1 MKGKGSM
8 LKSYL
13 KRILNLITRPEMK
26 ILPGQLAFFLVL
38 AIFPL
43 LTLFGYIGTQM
54 INIIEP
60 VVNALSQII
69 PENVM
74 QIVLPFIENSHIS
87 GNVLFFM
94 IVGFILVSNGTYSII
109 VTSNELYNIKNDDYI
124 KDRVKA
130 FFMIVLLMFL
140 FVFIF
145 VVLAYGNIIL
155 EKITELSFLKGV
167 SNHMY
172 LIYILFKWPVAFV
185 LIFWILKIIYTISPD
200 EKIPS
205 TFMNKGA
212 LFTTIGWIV
221 TTSVYSYYVSNI
233 ANYSLF
239 YGSISAIIVMMIWI
253 YILTYIFVMGIAINA
268 DEYNGFKKENKK
280 EKTVKNN

>member
-1 MKGKGSM
+1 MI
-8 LKSYL
+8 KSYL

-43 LTLFGYIGTQM
+43 LTLFGYIGSQM
-54 INIIEP
+54 ISIVEP
-60 VVNALSQII
+60 VINSISQLI
-69 PENVM
+69 PENVL

-87 GNVLFFM
+87 GNVMFFM

-109 VTSNELYNIKNDDYI
+109 ITSNELYNIKNEDYI

-130 FFMIVLLMFL
+130 FFMIILLMFL
-140 FVFIF
+140 FIFIF
-145 VVLAYGNIIL
+145 VVLAYGNLIL
-155 EKITELSFLKGV
+155 DTVMEFDIFKSI
-167 SNHMY
+167 SNH
-172 LIYILFKWPVAFV
+172 IYFVFVLLKWPVAFV

-200 EKIPS
+200 EKIS
-205 TFMNKGA
+205 SKFMNKGA
-212 LFTTIGWIV
+212 LFTTVGWII

-239 YGSISAIIVMMIWI
+239 YGSISGIIVMMIWI

-268 DEYNGFKKENKK
+268 DEYIGFKKNKNLK
-280 EKTVKNN
+280 NGKNN

>member
-1 MKGKGSM
+1 MI
-8 LKSYL
+8 KSYL
-13 KRILNLITRPEMK
+13 KRIFNLITRPEMK

-43 LTLFGYIGTQM
+43 LTLFGYIGSKM
-54 INIIEP
+54 LFFIEP
-60 VVNALSQII
+60 FIDTLNKFV

-74 QIVLPFIENSHIS
+74 QIILPFVENNHIT

-94 IVGFILVSNGTYSII
+94 IIGFILVSNGTYSII
-109 VTSNELYNIKNDDYI
+109 VTSNELYNIKDDDYI

-130 FFMIVLLMFL
+130 FFMIILLMFL

-145 VVLAYGNIIL
+145 VVLAYGNLIINKLL
-155 EKITELSFLKGV
+155 ELEFFSSI
-167 SNHMY
+167 SNN
-172 LIYILFKWPVAFV
+172 IYFIFVLLKWPIAFV

-200 EKIPS
+200 EKIS
-205 TFMNKGA
+205 SKFMNKGA
-212 LFTTIGWIV
+212 LFTTVCWII

-233 ANYSLF
+233 ANYNLF
-239 YGSISAIIVMMIWI
+239 YGSISGIIVMMIWV

-268 DEYNGFKKENKK
+268 DEYNLFKKENNKSKK
-280 EKTVKNN
+280 S

>member
-1 MKGKGSM
+1 MI
-8 LKSYL
+8 KSYL

-43 LTLFGYIGTQM
+43 LTLFGYIGSKM
-54 INIIEP
+54 LFFVEP
-60 VVNALSQII
+60 FVDTLSRFV

-74 QIVLPFIENSHIS
+74 QIILPFVQSSHIT

-109 VTSNELYNIKNDDYI
+109 VTSNELYNIKNADYI

-130 FFMIVLLMFL
+130 FFMIILLMFL

-145 VVLAYGNIIL
+145 VVLAYGNIII
-155 EKITELSFLKGV
+155 EKILELKLLSSIS
-167 SNHMY
+167 SNIY
-172 LIYILFKWPVAFV
+172 LLFVLLKWPVAFV

-200 EKIPS
+200 EKIS
-205 TFMNKGA
+205 SKFMNKGA
-212 LFTTIGWIV
+212 LFTTVCWIV

-233 ANYSLF
+233 ANYTLF
-239 YGSISAIIVMMIWI
+239 YGSISGIIVMMIWI
-253 YILTYIFVMGIAINA
+253 YMLTYIFVMGIAINA
-268 DEYNGFKKENKK
+268 DEYNRYKKSIKK
-280 EKTVKNN
+280 EK

>member
-1 MKGKGSM
+1 MI
-8 LKSYL
+8 KSYL

-43 LTLFGYIGTQM
+43 LTLFGYIGSQM
-54 INIIEP
+54 ISIVEP
-60 VVNALSQII
+60 VISSIRQLI
-69 PENVM
+69 PENVL

-87 GNVLFFM
+87 GNVMFFM

-109 VTSNELYNIKNDDYI
+109 ITSNELYNIKNEDYI

-130 FFMIVLLMFL
+130 FFMIILLMFL
-140 FVFIF
+140 FIFIF
-145 VVLAYGNIIL
+145 VVLAYGNLIL
-155 EKITELSFLKGV
+155 DKVMEFDIFKSI
-167 SNHMY
+167 SNH
-172 LIYILFKWPVAFV
+172 IYFVFVLLKWPVAFV

-200 EKIPS
+200 EKIS
-205 TFMNKGA
+205 SKFMNKGA
-212 LFTTIGWIV
+212 LFTTIGWII

-239 YGSISAIIVMMIWI
+239 YGSISGIIVMMIWI

-268 DEYNGFKKENKK
+268 DEYIGFKKNKNLK
-280 EKTVKNN
+280 NGKNN

>member
-1 MKGKGSM
+1 MI
-8 LKSYL
+8 KSYL
-13 KRILNLITRPEMK
+13 KRIVNLITRPEMK

-43 LTLFGYIGTQM
+43 LTLFGYLGSKILF
-54 INIIEP
+54 IAEP
-60 VVNALSQII
+60 LVDILTKFV

-74 QIVLPFIENSHIS
+74 QIILPFVEQSHIT
-87 GNVLFFM
+87 GNILFFM
-94 IVGFILVSNGTYSII
+94 IIGFILVSNGTYSII
-109 VTSNELYNIKNDDYI
+109 ITSNELYNLKNDDYI

-130 FFMIVLLMFL
+130 FFMIILLMFL
-140 FVFIF
+140 FIFIF
-145 VVLAYGNIIL
+145 VVLAYGNLIL
-155 EKITELSFLKGV
+155 ENITQVPAIASISDHL
-167 SNHMY
+167 Y
-172 LIYILFKWPVAFV
+172 LLFVLLKWPIAFV

-205 TFMNKGA
+205 KYMNKGA
-212 LFTTIGWIV
+212 LFTTVCWIV

-239 YGSISAIIVMMIWI
+239 YGSISGIIVMMIWI

-268 DEYNGFKKENKK
+268 DEYNGFKKEHKNKK
-280 EKTVKNN
+280 TNQNN

>member
-1 MKGKGSM
+1 M
-8 LKSYL
+8 LKSYF

-43 LTLFGYIGTQM
+43 LTLLGYIGSKM
-54 INIIEP
+54 LFFIEP
-60 VVNALSQII
+60 FIDTLAKFV
-69 PENVM
+69 PDNVM
-74 QIVLPFIENSHIS
+74 QIILPFVESSHIT
-87 GNVLFFM
+87 GNIIFFM

-109 VTSNELYNIKNDDYI
+109 ITSNELYNIKNEDYI

-130 FFMIVLLMFL
+130 FFMIILLMFL

-155 EKITELSFLKGV
+155 DKLLELKIFSSIS
-167 SNHMY
+167 SNVYY
-172 LIYILFKWPVAFV
+172 LFVLLKWPIAFV

-200 EKIPS
+200 EKIS
-205 TFMNKGA
+205 SKFMNKGA
-212 LFTTIGWIV
+212 LFTTMCWIV
-221 TTSVYSYYVSNI
+221 TTSIYSYYVSNI
-233 ANYSLF
+233 ANYTLF
-239 YGSISAIIVMMIWI
+239 YGSISGIIVMMIWI

-268 DEYNGFKKENKK
+268 DEYNLFKKQNKNKK
-280 EKTVKNN
+280 SEKNS

>member
-1 MKGKGSM
+1 MI
-8 LKSYL
+8 KSYL

-43 LTLFGYIGTQM
+43 LTLFGYIGSQM
-54 INIIEP
+54 ISIVEP
-60 VVNALSQII
+60 VINSISQLI
-69 PENVM
+69 PENVL

-87 GNVLFFM
+87 GNVMFFM

-109 VTSNELYNIKNDDYI
+109 ITSNELYNIKNEDYI

-130 FFMIVLLMFL
+130 FFMIILLMFL
-140 FVFIF
+140 FIFIF
-145 VVLAYGNIIL
+145 VVLAYGNLIL
-155 EKITELSFLKGV
+155 DKVMEFDIFKSI
-167 SNHMY
+167 SNH
-172 LIYILFKWPVAFV
+172 IYFVFVLLKWPVAFV

-200 EKIPS
+200 EKIS
-205 TFMNKGA
+205 SKFMNKGA
-212 LFTTIGWIV
+212 LFTTIGWII
-221 TTSVYSYYVSNI
+221 TTSVYSYYVSDI

-239 YGSISAIIVMMIWI
+239 YGSISGIIVMMIWI

-268 DEYNGFKKENKK
+268 DEYIGFKKNKNLK
-280 EKTVKNN
+280 NGKNN